1 MCMILN
7 KKEKNMNQVKPVT
20 ETVVVTAPTL
30 QQQAAA
36 IEQKMHDFPHMRKH
50 LMGELQRIRAEI
62 LIKG

>member
-1 MCMILN
+1 
-7 KKEKNMNQVKPVT
+7 MNQVKPVT